1 MNLTQLQNLTV
12 SYLDDLEFGYFTK
25 SQITVWL
32 NNGQRKVQRV
42 LIDQKQNFYVK
53 CLQTYTVA
61 NQCNLVLPDDF
72 MMANRIEGV
81 LSGTFPNEVRSAIV
95 PITLMQQDLL
105 PSVPAFPE
113 GYYFKRNNLCFA
125 PIPDGAYLI
134 RMNYSYQVADMVND
148 TDVPDV
154 PVRYHELIALFAAL
168 DGFVKDDRDN
178 QYIKQMVEEYIENMK
193 REAQQRQEQ
202 ASREVVSM
210 QTDFSGVIF

>member
-1 MNLTQLQNLTV
+1 MDLAQLQDLTV

-25 SQITVWL
+25 PQLNVWL
-32 NNGQRKVQRV
+32 NNAQRKTQRV

-61 NQCNLVLPDDF
+61 NQCNLILPEDF
-72 MMANRIEGV
+72 MMAHRIEGV
-81 LSGTFPNEVRSAIV
+81 ISGTYPNEVKTSIV

-105 PSVPAFPE
+105 SSVPAFPE
-113 GYYFKRNNLCFA
+113 SYYFKRNNVCFA
-125 PIPDGAYLI
+125 PIPDQAYLI
-134 RMNYSYQVADMVND
+134 RMNYSYQVADMILP

-154 PVRYHELIALFAAL
+154 PERYHELIALYAAL

-178 QYIKQMVEEYIENMK
+178 QYIKQLVAEYIEDMK

-202 ASREVVSM
+202 ASRDVVSM
-210 QTDFSGVIF
+210 QTDFSGVIW